1 MKKIVKYIWFSLS
14 LVFIYSGSTYSQRWV
29 DPHFDTHRMD
39 YRDLGYP
46 ATNLIPADNSQITA
60 LLTHSDGFIYGAT
73 SGKTQSYLFYYNRY
87 INKVRPLGKIADA
100 KGIYHNLL
108 EGNDG
113 KIYIGGGLNMLA
125 PLKLTSDFKGK
136 DRAIEYQLW
145 EDICTPYSEYEGGH
159 IYVYDPKTG
168 NSNVYRNEDA
178 CPVIDLGIPVAANT
192 IYAMIFNNDRKK
204 IYGIT
209 YPDAHFFIFDIKSKK
224 TRDFGDILTERVFG
238 GPERHWRSV
247 PRALYCSPKTG
258 RVYTSGDNGL
268 IICYN
273 PEEDVI
279 APTQMR
285 LPGDY
290 FEGLNYYAYPVVE
303 NFDTDNEGNIYAG
316 TSDGYLINLD
326 IENDETIIIG
336 KPRIMRRLR
345 AMKVG
350 NDSNIYMISGEFER
364 TCKLHTYDLSGKKGF
379 SELGPLS
386 VERSPY
392 YARRPYE
399 FDAMAIGHDGSV
411 FCGESD
417 RGGKLF
423 IYIPGPGVFKGHL
436 NPQNPPLERMR
447 PMEPIPGPK

>member
-1 MKKIVKYIWFSLS
+1 MKIIIKYFWISL
-14 LVFIYSGSTYSQRWV
+14 LFVIIYSKSTYSQRWV
-29 DPHFDTHRMD
+29 DPHFDTHRVD

-100 KGIYHNLL
+100 KGVSHNLL
-108 EGNDG
+108 EGNDD

-145 EDICTPYSEYEGGH
+145 NDICVPYSGYEGGH
-159 IYVYDPKTG
+159 IYIYDPKTG
-168 NSNVYRNEDA
+168 NTNVYRNEDV
-178 CPVIDLGIPVAANT
+178 CPIIDLGIPVAANT
-192 IYAMIFNNDRKK
+192 IYAMIFNNDRTK
-204 IYGIT
+204 IYGIS
-209 YPDAHFFIFDIKSKK
+209 YPDAHFFIFDLKNKK

-238 GPERHWRSV
+238 GPERQWRSV
-247 PRALYCSPKTG
+247 PRALYCCPQTG
-258 RVYTSGDNGL
+258 RVYTSGDNGF
-268 IICYN
+268 IICYD
-273 PEEDVI
+273 PEKDVI
-279 APTQMR
+279 TPTQMR

>member
-1 MKKIVKYIWFSLS
+1 MRINKICIWFSL
-14 LVFIYSGSTYSQRWV
+14 LLFIIISNLSFAQRWV
-29 DPHFDTHRMD
+29 DPHFDAHRVD

-46 ATNLIPADNSQITA
+46 ATNLIPADNSQITS
-60 LLTHSDGFIYGAT
+60 LLSHSDGFIYGAT
-73 SGKTQSYLFYYNRY
+73 SGKTQSYLFFYNRY
-87 INKVRPLGKIADA
+87 INKVRPLGKIADT
-100 KGIYHNLL
+100 KGVYHNLL
-108 EGNDG
+108 EGKDG

-125 PLKLTSDFKGK
+125 PLKLTSEFQGK

-145 EDICTPYSEYEGGH
+145 DDIKNPYSEYEGGH
-159 IYVYDPKTG
+159 IYIYDPETG
-168 NSNVYRNEDA
+168 NSEVYENDD
-178 CPVIDLGIPVAANT
+178 PSPLIDLGIPVAANS
-192 IYAMIFNNDRKK
+192 IYAMIFNENKTK
-204 IYGIT
+204 IYGLS
-209 YPDAHFFIFDIKSKK
+209 YPDAHFFIFDMESKT

-247 PRALYCSPKTG
+247 PRALYCSPKSG

-268 IICYN
+268 IVCYD
-273 PEEDVI
+273 PEKDVI
-279 APTQMR
+279 TPTQMR

-303 NFDTDNEGNIYAG
+303 NFDSDKEGNVYVG
-316 TSDGYLINLD
+316 TSDGYLIKLD
-326 IENDETIIIG
+326 IENEETITLG

-350 NDSNIYMISGEFER
+350 DDNKIYMISGEFER
-364 TCKLHTYDLSGKKGF
+364 TCKLHTYDLSGEKGF
-379 SELGPLS
+379 TELGHLS

-399 FDAMAIGHDGSV
+399 FDAIAIGQDGSV

-423 IYIPGPGVFKGHL
+423 IYTPGPGVFKGSL
-436 NPQNPPLERMR
+436 NPQNPPFERMR
-447 PMEPIPGPK
+447 SMKPVYGPD